1 MNWEFTHFF
10 PNGCNS
16 WVGLGTNQEL
26 HPTSSMCMARAQ
38 ALESAFAACW
48 MEGENLK
55 ARQCSYLLTYSPNS
69 HKGWDW
75 IRTKLRAGNQEL
87 IDLPLCGRDSTT
99 LDITHCLPESTS
111 AVCWSQDSNSSTLIQ
126 EWGIVTDTHLNC
138 QVQVCSTSVSL
149 RDIVMYS
156 LSWESLEYQFWL
168 QV

>member
-1 MNWEFTHFF
+1 MTRKWRE
-10 PNGCNS
+10 GRMRKE
-16 WVGLGTNQEL
+16 GRE
-26 HPTSSMCMARAQ
+26 AK
-38 ALESAFAACW
+38 ESE

-111 AVCWSQDSNSSTLIQ
+111 AVC
-126 EWGIVTDTHLNC
+126 
-138 QVQVCSTSVSL
+138 
-149 RDIVMYS
+149 
-156 LSWESLEYQFWL
+156 
-168 QV
+168 